1 MSDEPRTIGWQ
12 KNHPERQKAKLKAS
26 FAAAQAIE
34 LAALTELEVK
44 LTVAMLE
51 LLPAAIAAARRNKP
65 DIRLLRLISRHVS
78 VTARKLQS
86 AQADKR

>member
-12 KNHPERQKAKLKAS
+12 KNHPEQRKANLKAS

-34 LAALTELEVK
+34 LAALTELEAK

-51 LLPAAIAAARRNKP
+51 LLPAAVAAASRKKP
-65 DIRLLRLISRHVS
+65 DVRLLRLISRHVS

-86 AQADKR
+86 AQAVKR